1 MTCKKIYCIDSFSN
15 CGNINLPIGIP
26 DGAYDLVITIGRRS
40 LNMEGTITAG
50 ILELCTSYLSVDR
63 EIYLQFYQSGTLILH
78 NGYDAFTFTI
88 NNYGAPASNTDCS
101 TSPCSGGATN
111 LTFSRD
117 GTTVTVESSTG
128 TDAVLPAA
136 TTSLAGV
143 MSAADKSKLDGI
155 ATGANKIDDAT
166 DVPFDNTNTG
176 FTATNVQAAI
186 DEAKAYVDSSV
197 TGTLVY
203 KGGYNASTNTP
214 NLTSGSGIKTGD
226 TYVITT
232 AGTFHGEAVQ
242 VGDMIIAKQNTP
254 TTLAHWTLVNKN
266 IPDIVDAS
274 TTVKGLVEEATEA
287 EAKSPS
293 AEVGGT
299 GAKLFVTPKQLH
311 AAVGSMTDLTR
322 RYTTLIGDGTSTQ
335 FTIIH
340 GITNAYPIVS
350 ILELSTFT
358 MVEAAIEIDLMTN
371 VIIKFNTPPTSNQYA
386 VIVHG

>member
-40 LNMEGTITAG
+40 LNMEVTITAG

-186 DEAKAYVDSSV
+186 DEAKAYVDSS
-197 TGTLVY
+197 
-203 KGGYNASTNTP
+203 
-214 NLTSGSGIKTGD
+214 
-226 TYVITT
+226 
-232 AGTFHGEAVQ
+232 
-242 VGDMIIAKQNTP
+242 
-254 TTLAHWTLVNKN
+254 

-358 MVEAAIEIDLMTN
+358 MVEAAIEIDISTN